1 MGERKEVGLNP
12 SNDVSVIN
20 NDDQLF
26 TTPFFIGIDLFNFRL
41 TPLSIDSMRER
52 LQCNFRIIVT
62 NDVYLAVYFIINIT
76 SVIELKLQFPRS
88 SWFWWEKV
96 IPRPWRGSQV
106 EISPIVIVSINC
118 TGCFNSLQLNTVVFT
133 FQTKSWCYR
142 VPSRI
147 MQW

>member
-1 MGERKEVGLNP
+1 MGERKGVGLKL
-12 SNDVSVIN
+12 SNGVSVIN

-52 LQCNFRIIVT
+52 LQYNFRIIVT

-88 SWFWWEKV
+88 S
-96 IPRPWRGSQV
+96 
-106 EISPIVIVSINC
+106 
-118 TGCFNSLQLNTVVFT
+118 
-133 FQTKSWCYR
+133 
-142 VPSRI
+142 
-147 MQW
+147 